1 MGLTGSP
8 GWCLE
13 DMMLERLTNALLYLI
28 AVLLIV
34 GGMMIDSIAETLI

>member
-1 MGLTGSP
+1 
-8 GWCLE
+8 
-13 DMMLERLTNALLYLI
+13 MLERLTNALLYLI

>member
-1 MGLTGSP
+1 
-8 GWCLE
+8 
-13 DMMLERLTNALLYLI
+13 MMLERLTNALLYLI